1 MITQG
6 ILSLEPQKIFQAL
19 IELESCLAEH
29 YSTKQRTVFINYDNN
44 REPALTAKA
53 KYIVI
58 ESENKCE
65 EIVKRTLQTARIYG
79 IGASRAN
86 GFGTITIETKA
97 NTAK

>member
-1 MITQG
+1 
-6 ILSLEPQKIFQAL
+6 LSLEPQKIFQAL

-58 ESENKCE
+58 ASENKCE